1 MIWPSAPA
9 RSRLA
14 RACFARTHLL
24 PRALAAL
31 PAGAAVVAPA
41 AVRAQP
47 AQATGI
53 IEGRVTDVSGGR
65 GLENAQV
72 SVVGTAL
79 GAVTNT
85 AGVYRITGVPA
96 RGVEVRVRLVGFQPV
111 TRPVTVAAGQ
121 SVRLTVELRQS
132 ALQLDQVVVTGA
144 GGAVETKKL
153 GNTIAV
159 VKPPEH
165 APILTAT
172 EALQGREPGVVGLPS
187 SGMTGEGARI
197 RIRGNASISQSN
209 EPIIFVDG
217 IRINTGGGFGR
228 DVARAG
234 GAPSRLDD
242 IDPSTI
248 ERVEVLKGAAAATLY
263 GTEASNGV
271 IQIFTKR
278 GSAGAPRWDFTAEQ
292 IASQF
297 PGGQLKPVA
306 GFARTPAQA
315 DSLSVFYGRAIRP
328 FEVIERNILR
338 ENLTETGTG
347 NVFSGQVRGGTAV
360 ADYFV
365 SGRYANENGPLGGT
379 LGGQRLGPA
388 EDVARRAQGT
398 ATVQFQPRANLR
410 FTSTSAYTGS
420 FQETPSNSND
430 IRGFVSQAYLA
441 KPELAN
447 CRLTVARGLAPAS
460 TFGVASPGVC
470 AGPGNPFGNGAF
482 ATQREAAQLRTQQDV
497 QRFRT
502 TLDGQLQITP
512 SLVWNAVG
520 GVDVTAGRSSEQWP
534 FGNNVDGQNSIAP
547 NGQRTIENLN
557 DRVITVDSKLQWRTP
572 VRPWLQSGLTVGL
585 QGFFTRSVS
594 ASAQSRNFPGPGL
607 EVVSA
612 GAPQF
617 ANEFFLNTVNG
628 GVFAQE
634 QLDISNWIFATL
646 GGRYDYA
653 SAFGAE
659 APGVFYPKVSLSV
672 VPSDRPGW
680 RGSPLASVLSQLRL
694 RGAIGRSGRQ
704 PGAFDQFTTFGPI
717 QLQNGTS
724 GLVPLNLGNPRL
736 APEIS
741 TEGELGFEMG
751 FLDGRLGLQATGWSR
766 VVNDALIPVQY
777 ALTGGFVA
785 SQLTNVGQMK
795 ARGLE
800 IGLNG
805 LVVDRPG
812 LQLDLFANG
821 AYLAQKVTSLGGAAP
836 IKVSAGGVR
845 YRNFVRV
852 GYAPGAL
859 FGGDIL
865 RPCADVR
872 RTPCLEAGQV
882 PYDFDGDGRPD
893 TEAQARAF
901 LAAVPRSGSNVGVA
915 ALNPIPFQTNDST
928 YYGKPFPNWSG
939 GFGGTLTVR
948 RNWRLSTL
956 FEYRAGDFSVT
967 NMTGAFQNALTI
979 ALNSPRTANLDATLQ
994 NPATGADERL
1004 AAALDWA
1011 NNLKA
1016 LSPYDGLNQAERGDF
1031 IRWRE
1036 LGLTYSVAPDAA
1048 RRLARAS
1055 SLSVT
1060 AGVRNLALF
1069 TRYSGV
1075 DPETNQAGRG
1085 GNTGASATF
1094 DQNFAEAVDVFSLP
1108 LQRRFSLSVR
1118 LGF

>member
-1 MIWPSAPA
+1 
-9 RSRLA
+9 
-14 RACFARTHLL
+14 
-24 PRALAAL
+24 
-31 PAGAAVVAPA
+31 
-41 AVRAQP
+41 
-47 AQATGI
+47 
-53 IEGRVTDVSGGR
+53 
-65 GLENAQV
+65 
-72 SVVGTAL
+72 
-79 GAVTNT
+79 
-85 AGVYRITGVPA
+85 
-96 RGVEVRVRLVGFQPV
+96 
-111 TRPVTVAAGQ
+111 
-121 SVRLTVELRQS
+121 
-132 ALQLDQVVVTGA
+132 
-144 GGAVETKKL
+144 
-153 GNTIAV
+153 
-159 VKPPEH
+159 
-165 APILTAT
+165 
-172 EALQGREPGVVGLPS
+172 
-187 SGMTGEGARI
+187 
-197 RIRGNASISQSN
+197 
-209 EPIIFVDG
+209 
-217 IRINTGGGFGR
+217 
-228 DVARAG
+228 
-234 GAPSRLDD
+234 
-242 IDPSTI
+242 
-248 ERVEVLKGAAAATLY
+248 
-263 GTEASNGV
+263 
-271 IQIFTKR
+271 
-278 GSAGAPRWDFTAEQ
+278 
-292 IASQF
+292 
-297 PGGQLKPVA
+297 
-306 GFARTPAQA
+306 
-315 DSLSVFYGRAIRP
+315 
-328 FEVIERNILR
+328 
-338 ENLTETGTG
+338 
-347 NVFSGQVRGGTAV
+347 VRGGTAV

-694 RGAIGRSGRQ
+694 RGAVGRSGRQ
-704 PGAFDQFTTFGPI
+704 PGAYEQFTTFGP
-717 QLQNGTS
+717 LALANGS
-724 GLVPLNLGNPRL
+724 PGLVPLNLGNPRL
-736 APEIS
+736 APEVS
-741 TEGELGFEMG
+741 TETEVGFEVG
-751 FLDGRLGLQATGWSR
+751 FLENRVGVQATGWNR
-766 VVNDALIPVQY
+766 VINDALVPVQF
-777 ALTGGFVA
+777 APSGGFLA
-785 SQLTNVGQMK
+785 TQLTNVGQLK
-795 ARGLE
+795 AQGVELQ
-800 IGLNG
+800 LNG
-805 LVVDRPG
+805 QVLDRPG
-812 LQLDLFANG
+812 VQLDLFANG
-821 AYLAQKVTSLGGAAP
+821 AYLWQKVTSLGGAAP
-836 IKVSAGGVR
+836 IKVGAGGVR
-845 YRNFVRV
+845 YRNFIRE

-859 FGGDIL
+859 FGGDVI
-865 RPCADVR
+865 RPCAEVA
-872 RTPCLEAGQV
+872 RTPCLQAGQV
-882 PYDFDGDGRPD
+882 PYDFNGDKQPD
-893 TEAQARAF
+893 SEAQALAF
-901 LAAVPRSGSNVGVA
+901 LASVPRSGNTAGAA
-915 ALNPIPFQTNDST
+915 ALNPIAFGTNFDT
-928 YYGKPFPNWSG
+928 YQGKPTPNWSG
-939 GFGGTLTVR
+939 GFGGNLTVR
-948 RNWRLSTL
+948 RSWRLTTL
-956 FEYRAGDFSVT
+956 FEYRAGDFAVT
-967 NMTGAFQNALTI
+967 NLTGAFQNALPI
-979 ALNSPRTANLDATLQ
+979 AQNSPRTARLDAVLQ
-994 NPATGADERL
+994 NPASTAQQRYE
-1004 AAALDWA
+1004 AALDWA
-1011 NNLKA
+1011 NNVKA

-1069 TRYSGV
+1069 TRYSASTPRPTRRGAAATRA
-1075 DPETNQAGRG
+1075 PAPPSTRTSRG
-1085 GNTGASATF
+1085 GRRLQPAAP
-1094 DQNFAEAVDVFSLP
+1094 AALLP
-1108 LQRRFSLSVR
+1108 LVR

>member
-1 MIWPSAPA
+1 MPWSSTPA
-9 RSRLA
+9 A
-14 RACFARTHLL
+14 AAV
-24 PRALAAL
+24 LAA
-31 PAGAAVVAPA
+31 AIVPA
-41 AVRAQP
+41 AVAAQP
-47 AQATGI
+47 AAATGVV
-53 IEGRVTDVSGGR
+53 EGRVTDGASGR
-65 GLENAQV
+65 PLENAQV
-72 SVVGTAL
+72 SVVGTTL
-79 GAVTNT
+79 GAITNS
-85 AGVYRITGVPA
+85 AGVFRIAGVPA
-96 RGVEVRVRLVGFQPV
+96 RGVEVRVRLVGFQPA
-111 TRPVTVAAGQ
+111 TRSAVVAAGQ
-121 SVRLTVELRQS
+121 TARVTVELRQS

-144 GGAVETKKL
+144 GGAVETKRL

-159 VKPPEH
+159 VKPPEN

-217 IRINTGGGFGR
+217 IRINAGGGFGQNISR
-228 DVARAG
+228 NG

-278 GSAGAPRWDFTAEQ
+278 GSAGAPRWDFTGEQ

-297 PGGQLKPVA
+297 PRDRLKPVA

-315 DSLSVFYGRAIRP
+315 DSLSRFYGRTIQP
-328 FEVIERNILR
+328 FEVIERNILAD
-338 ENLTETGTG
+338 NLTETGSG
-347 NVFSGQVRGGTAV
+347 NVFTGQVRGGTPV

-365 SGRYANENGPLGGT
+365 SGRYATENGPLGGR
-379 LGGQRLGPA
+379 LAGQRLGPA
-388 EDVARRAQGT
+388 QDVARRAQGT

-410 FTSTSAYTGS
+410 FTSSSAYTGG

-460 TFGVASPGVC
+460 SYGLASPGVC

-482 ATQREAAQLRTQQDV
+482 ATLREAAQLRTQQDV

-502 TLDGQLQITP
+502 TLDGRLQITP
-512 SLVWNAVG
+512 ALVWTAVG
-520 GVDVTAGRSSEQWP
+520 GVDVTAARSSEQLP
-534 FGNNVDGQNSIAP
+534 FGNAVDGQNSAAP
-547 NGQRTIENLN
+547 NGERTIETTN
-557 DRVITVDSKLQWRTP
+557 DRVITVDSKVEWRTP
-572 VRPWLQSGLTVGL
+572 VRSWLQSGLTVGL
-585 QGFFTRSVS
+585 QGFFTRSVNN
-594 ASAQSRNFPGPGL
+594 ASQARGFPGPGL

-612 GAPQF
+612 GTPIYAR
-617 ANEFFLNTVNG
+617 EFFLNTVNG

-634 QLDISNWIFATL
+634 QLDFSNWIFATV

-680 RGSPLASVLSQLRL
+680 RESGVGRVVSQLRL
-694 RGAIGRSGRQ
+694 RGAVGRSGRQ
-704 PGAFDQFTTFGPI
+704 PGAFDQFTTYGPI
-717 QLQNGTS
+717 QLQNQST

-741 TEGELGFEMG
+741 TEAEAGFEMG
-751 FLDGRLGLQATGWSR
+751 FLDNRVGLQATGWSR

-777 ALTGGFVA
+777 PVTGGFLA
-785 SQLTNVGQMK
+785 SQLTNVGQIK

-800 IGLNG
+800 LGLNG

-821 AYLAQKVTSLGGAAP
+821 AYLFQKVTSLGGAAP
-836 IKVSAGGVR
+836 IKVAAGGVR

-859 FGGDIL
+859 FGGDVL
-865 RPCADVR
+865 RPCAEVA
-872 RTPCLEAGQV
+872 RTPCLQAGQV
-882 PYDFDGDGRPD
+882 PYDFDGNGAPD
-893 TEAQARAF
+893 TEAQA
-901 LAAVPRSGSNVGVA
+901 LAYLASVPRSGSNVGVA

-948 RNWRLSTL
+948 RNWRLNTL
-956 FEYRAGDFSVT
+956 FEYRAGDFWVT

-979 ALNSPRTANLDATLQ
+979 ALNSPRTANLDAALQ
-994 NPATGADERL
+994 NPATPAAQRL

-1011 NNLKA
+1011 NNVKA

-1031 IRWRE
+1031 LRWRE
-1036 LGLTYSVAPDAA
+1036 LGLTYSAPAAAA
-1048 RRLARAS
+1048 RRLARAA
-1055 SLSVT
+1055 SLSATV
-1060 AGVRNLALF
+1060 AVRNLALF
-1069 TRYSGV
+1069 TGYSGV

-1085 GNTGASATF
+1085 GNTGTNATF
-1094 DQNFAEAVDVFSLP
+1094 DQNFAEAVDVFGLP
-1108 LQRRFSLSVR
+1108 LQRRFSFSIRV
-1118 LGF
+1118 GF

>member
-24 PRALAAL
+24 PRVLAAL
-31 PAGAAVVAPA
+31 PAVAAAAAPA

-47 AQATGI
+47 AQATGV

-65 GLENAQV
+65 ALENAQV

-79 GAVTNT
+79 GAITNA
-85 AGVYRITGVPA
+85 AGAFRVAGVPA

-111 TRPVTVAAGQ
+111 TRPVVVAAGQ
-121 SVRLTVELRQS
+121 TARLTVELRPS

-159 VKPPEH
+159 VKPPEN

-172 EALQGREPGVVGLPS
+172 EVLQGREPGVVGLPS

-217 IRINTGGGFGR
+217 IRINAGGGFGR
-228 DVARAG
+228 DISRNG

-278 GSAGAPRWDFTAEQ
+278 GSAGAPRWDFVGEQ

-297 PGGQLKPVA
+297 PRDRLKPVA
-306 GFARTPAQA
+306 GFARTQAQA
-315 DSLSVFYGRAIRP
+315 DSLSVFYGRTIRP
-328 FEVIERNILR
+328 FEIIERNILAD
-338 ENLTETGTG
+338 NLTETGTG
-347 NVFSGQVRGGTAV
+347 NVFSGQVRGGTPI

-365 SGRYANENGPLGGT
+365 SGRYASENGPLGGT
-379 LGGQRLGPA
+379 LGGQKLGPA
-388 EDVARRAQGT
+388 QDLARRAQGT
-398 ATVQFQPRANLR
+398 ATVQFQPRSNLR
-410 FTSTSAYTGS
+410 FSSTSAYTGS

-447 CRLTVARGLAPAS
+447 CRLTVARGLAPAN
-460 TFGVASPGVC
+460 TFGVTSPGVC

-482 ATQREAAQLRTQQDV
+482 ATLREAAQLRTQQDV

-512 SLVWNAVG
+512 SLVWSAVG
-520 GVDVTAGRSSEQWP
+520 GIDVTAARSSEQLP
-534 FGNNVDGQNSIAP
+534 FGNNVDGQNSLAP
-547 NGQRTIENLN
+547 NGRRTIETIN
-557 DRVITVDSKLQWRTP
+557 DRVLTLDSKVQWRTP

-585 QGFFTRSVS
+585 QGFFTRSVNS
-594 ASAQSRNFPGPGL
+594 SAQAQNFPGPGL

-612 GAPQF
+612 GTPLF

-634 QLDISNWIFATL
+634 QLDFSNWIFATI

-653 SAFGAE
+653 SAFGAQ

-680 RGSPLASVLSQLRL
+680 RESWAGSLLSQFRV

-704 PGAFDQFTTFGPI
+704 PGAFDQFTTFGPL
-717 QLQNGTS
+717 QLQNGNT

-741 TEGELGFEMG
+741 TEGEVGFEMG
-751 FLDGRLGLQATGWSR
+751 FLENRVGLQVTGWTR
-766 VVNDALIPVQY
+766 EVNDALIPVQY
-777 ALTGGFVA
+777 APTGGFIA
-785 SQLTNVGQMK
+785 TQLTNVGQIK

-805 LVVDRPG
+805 QVVDRPG

-821 AYLAQKVTSLGGAAP
+821 AYLFQKVTSLGGASP
-836 IKVSAGGVR
+836 IKVAAGGVR

-859 FGGDIL
+859 FGGDVL
-865 RPCADVR
+865 RPCTEIR
-872 RTPCLEAGQV
+872 RTPCLQAGQV
-882 PYDFDGDGRPD
+882 PYDFNGDGQPD
-893 TEAQARAF
+893 SEAQARAF
-901 LAAVPRSGSNVGVA
+901 LATVPQSGSNVGVA

-939 GFGGTLTVR
+939 GFGGNLTVR
-948 RNWRLSTL
+948 RNWRLTTL
-956 FEYRAGDFSVT
+956 FEYRAGDFWVT

-979 ALNSPRTANLDATLQ
+979 ALNSPRTANLDSKLQ
-994 NPATGADERL
+994 NPTTSADERL
-1004 AAALDWA
+1004 TAALDWA
-1011 NNLKA
+1011 NNVKA

-1036 LGLTYSVAPDAA
+1036 LGLTYTAPGAAA
-1048 RRLARAS
+1048 RRLSRAS

-1060 AGVRNLALF
+1060 AAVRNLALF
-1069 TRYSGV
+1069 TNYSGV

-1085 GNTGASATF
+1085 GNTGANATF

>member
-1 MIWPSAPA
+1 MVWPSPTA
-9 RSRLA
+9 RLG
-14 RACFARTHLL
+14 
-24 PRALAAL
+24 ALALTAAAL
-31 PAGAAVVAPA
+31 APPAVVA
-41 AVRAQP
+41 AQP
-47 AQATGI
+47 AQATGV
-53 IEGRVTDVSGGR
+53 IEGRVTDVAGGR
-65 GLENAQV
+65 PLENAQV
-72 SVVGTAL
+72 SVVGTTL
-79 GAVTNT
+79 GAVTNP
-85 AGVYRITGVPA
+85 AGAFRIAGVPA
-96 RGVEVRVRLVGFQPV
+96 RGVQVRVRLVGFQPA
-111 TRPVTVAAGQ
+111 TRPVAVAAGQ
-121 SVRLTVELRQS
+121 TARLTVELRQS

-159 VKPPEH
+159 VRPPEN

-217 IRINTGGGFGR
+217 IRINAGGGFGR
-228 DVARAG
+228 DITRSG
-234 GAPSRLDD
+234 GSPSRLDD

-278 GSAGAPRWDFTAEQ
+278 GSAGAPRWDFSAEQ
-292 IASQF
+292 IATQF
-297 PGGQLKPVA
+297 PEGQLKPVA
-306 GFARTPAQA
+306 GFARTQPQA
-315 DSLSVFYGRAIRP
+315 DSLSVFYGRTIRP
-328 FEVIERNILR
+328 FEVIERNIFAD
-338 ENLTETGTG
+338 NLTETGTG
-347 NVFSGQVRGGTAV
+347 NVFSGQVRGGTPV

-365 SGRYANENGPLGGT
+365 SGRYAYENGPLGGT
-379 LGGQRLGPA
+379 LAGQRLGPA

-398 ATVQFQPRANLR
+398 ATVQFQPRGNLR

-447 CRLTVARGLAPAS
+447 CRLTVARGLAPAG
-460 TFGVASPGVC
+460 TLGVASPGVC

-520 GVDVTAGRSSEQWP
+520 GVDVTASRNSEQWP

-547 NGQRTIENLN
+547 NGQRTIETVN
-557 DRVITVDSKLQWRTP
+557 DRVITLDTKVQWRTP
-572 VRPWLQSGLTVGL
+572 VRRWLQSGLTVGL
-585 QGFFTRSVS
+585 QGFFTRTVNA
-594 ASAQSRNFPGPGL
+594 ASQGRNFPGPGL

-634 QLDISNWIFATL
+634 QLDFSNWIFATL

-659 APGVFYPKVSLSV
+659 APGVFYPKVSVSV

-680 RGSPLASVLSQLRL
+680 RDSWAGALMSQLRV
-694 RGAIGRSGRQ
+694 RGALGRSGRQ
-704 PGAFDQFTTFGPI
+704 PGAFDQFTTFGPVT
-717 QLQNGTS
+717 LQNGNS

-741 TEGELGFEMG
+741 TEAEVGFEAG
-751 FLDGRLGLQATGWSR
+751 FRDNRIGVQATGWAR
-766 VVNDALIPVQY
+766 EVNDALIPVQY
-777 ALTGGFVA
+777 PITGGFLA
-785 SQLTNVGQMK
+785 AQLTNVGQIK

-800 IGLNG
+800 VGING
-805 LVVDRPG
+805 LAIDRPG

-821 AYLAQKVTSLGGAAP
+821 AYLFQKVTSLGGAAP

-859 FGGDIL
+859 FGGDVL
-865 RPCADVR
+865 RPCAEQR
-872 RTPCLEAGQV
+872 RSPCLEAGRV
-882 PYDFDGDGRPD
+882 PYDFDGNGAPD
-893 TEAQARAF
+893 TEAQA
-901 LAAVPRSGSNVGVA
+901 LAYLGTVPRSGGNAGVA

-948 RNWRLSTL
+948 RSWRLNTL
-956 FEYRAGDFSVT
+956 FEYRAGDFWVT

-979 ALNSPRTANLDATLQ
+979 ALNSPRTANLDAALQ
-994 NPATGADERL
+994 NPATPAEQRL
-1004 AAALDWA
+1004 ASALDWA
-1011 NNLKA
+1011 YNVKA

-1036 LGLTYSVAPDAA
+1036 LGLTYTAPGAAA

-1060 AGVRNLALF
+1060 AAVRNLALF

-1075 DPETNQAGRG
+1075 DPEANQAGRG
-1085 GNTGASATF
+1085 GNGGATPTF

-1108 LQRRFSLSVR
+1108 LQRRFSLSLRV
-1118 LGF
+1118 GF

>member
-1 MIWPSAPA
+1 MPWSSTPA
-9 RSRLA
+9 AAAVLA
-14 RACFARTHLL
+14 AAIFPA
-24 PRALAAL
+24 ALAAQP
-31 PAGAAVVAPA
+31 PASTGVV
-41 AVRAQP
+41 
-47 AQATGI
+47 
-53 IEGRVTDVSGGR
+53 EGRVTDGASGR
-65 GLENAQV
+65 PLENAQV
-72 SVVGTAL
+72 SVVGTTL
-79 GAVTNT
+79 GAITNP
-85 AGVYRITGVPA
+85 AGVFRIAGVPA
-96 RGVEVRVRLVGFQPV
+96 RGVEVRVRLVGFQPA
-111 TRPVTVAAGQ
+111 TRAATVVAGQ
-121 SVRLTVELRQS
+121 TARVTVELRQS
-132 ALQLDQVVVTGA
+132 ALQLDQVVVTGS

-159 VKPPEH
+159 VKPPEN

-209 EPIIFVDG
+209 EPIVFVDG
-217 IRINTGGGFGR
+217 IRINSGGGFGR
-228 DVARAG
+228 DISRNG

-292 IASQF
+292 IATRF
-297 PGGQLKPVA
+297 PEDRLKPVA
-306 GFARTPAQA
+306 GFARTPEQA
-315 DSLSVFYGRAIRP
+315 DSLSRFYGRTIRP
-328 FEVIERNILR
+328 FEVIQRNILAD
-338 ENLTETGTG
+338 NLTETGTG
-347 NVFSGQVRGGTAV
+347 NVFAGQVRGGTPV

-365 SGRYANENGPLGGT
+365 SGRYAYENGPLGGT
-379 LGGQRLGPA
+379 LGGDRLGPA

-398 ATVQFQPRANLR
+398 ATVQFQPRTNLR
-410 FTSTSAYTGS
+410 FTASSAYTGT

-447 CRLTVARGLAPAS
+447 CRLAVARGLAPAS
-460 TFGVASPGVC
+460 TFGLASPGVC

-482 ATQREAAQLRTQQDV
+482 ATLREAAQLRTQQDA

-502 TLDGQLQITP
+502 TLEGQLQITP

-520 GVDVTAGRSSEQWP
+520 GVDVTAARSSEQLP
-534 FGNNVDGQNSIAP
+534 FGNNVDGQNSQAP
-547 NGQRTIENLN
+547 NGQRTIETIN
-557 DRVITVDSKLQWRTP
+557 DRVITLDSKVVWRTP

-585 QGFFTRSVS
+585 QGFFTRSVNSS
-594 ASAQSRNFPGPGL
+594 ALSRNFPGPGL

-612 GAPQF
+612 GTPITS
-617 ANEFFLNTVNG
+617 NEFFLNTVNG

-634 QLDISNWIFATL
+634 QLDFSNWIFATV

-672 VPSDRPGW
+672 VPSDRPGY
-680 RGSPLASVLSQLRL
+680 RDSRFGSVVSQLRL
-694 RGAIGRSGRQ
+694 RGALGRSGRQ
-704 PGAFDQFTTFGPI
+704 PGAFDQFTTYGPVL
-717 QLQNGTS
+717 LQNGSS

-741 TEGELGFEMG
+741 TEAEVGFELGFR
-751 FLDGRLGLQATGWSR
+751 DGRIGVQATGWSR
-766 VVNDALIPVQY
+766 EVNDALIPVQFPV
-777 ALTGGFVA
+777 TGGFIA
-785 SQLTNVGQMK
+785 SQLANVGQIK

-800 IGLNG
+800 LGLNG
-805 LVVDRPG
+805 QVVDRPG
-812 LQLDLFANG
+812 LQLELFANG
-821 AYLAQKVTSLGGAAP
+821 AYLFQKVTSLGGAAP

-859 FGGDIL
+859 FGGDIV
-865 RPCADVR
+865 RPCAQAR
-872 RTPCLEAGQV
+872 RSPCLEAGQV
-882 PYDFDGDGRPD
+882 PYDFNGDGAAD
-893 TEAQARAF
+893 TQAQA
-901 LAAVPRSGSNVGVA
+901 LAYFANVPRSGSNVGVA

-948 RNWRLSTL
+948 RNWRVNTL
-956 FEYRAGDFSVT
+956 FEYRAGDFTVT

-979 ALNSPRTANLDATLQ
+979 ALNSPRTAQIDATLQ
-994 NPATGADERL
+994 NPATTPEQRL
-1004 AAALDWA
+1004 AAASDWA

-1031 IRWRE
+1031 LRWRE
-1036 LGLTYSVAPDAA
+1036 LGLTYSASPGAA
-1048 RRLARAS
+1048 RRVARAS

-1060 AGVRNLALF
+1060 FAVRNLALF
-1069 TRYSGV
+1069 TGYSGT

-1085 GNTGASATF
+1085 GNTGANATF
-1094 DQNFAEAVDVFSLP
+1094 DQNFAEAVDVFGLP
-1108 LQRRFSLSVR
+1108 LQRRFSLSLR